1 MIIREFLVQDQ
12 KNKRGDG
19 LPKMT
24 AFRGGRNP
32 KSGLEPREKH
42 DLGWSEQ
49 LGHSNLGK
57 RPKTHSMISESLQ
70 MTEEY

>member
-1 MIIREFLVQDQ
+1 
-12 KNKRGDG
+12 
-19 LPKMT
+19 MT

-49 LGHSNLGK
+49 LGLLKVAHRRWGLLKVERGETLNSIK
-57 RPKTHSMISESLQ
+57 
-70 MTEEY
+70 